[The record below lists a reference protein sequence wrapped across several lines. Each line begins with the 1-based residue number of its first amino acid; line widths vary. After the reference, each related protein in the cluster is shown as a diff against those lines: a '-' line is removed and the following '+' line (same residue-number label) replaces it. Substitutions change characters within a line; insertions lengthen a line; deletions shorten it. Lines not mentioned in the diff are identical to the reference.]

1 MINYTKQDP
10 RDINALIE
18 IKQDKFNEV
27 QCIID
32 SGKSFPL
39 FLIGR
44 QRRLQ
49 ARIDAL
55 KIILN
60 KINNI

>member
-1 MINYTKQDP
+1 MLDYTKQDP
-10 RDINALIE
+10 RDISASIE
-18 IKQDKFNEV
+18 AKQDKFNEV